1 MKTRKIKKILAT
13 AMAISTSATILPAS
27 QIAMASTGSEISS
40 AYYSK
45 NISEVYSNVTSD
57 AIYENDFEDG
67 ELPDEIGGQVTTTS
81 AVSIDENNAMMFTS
95 NFDGTDDWDANKHE
109 FSFNADSSETIPK
122 GSTIQFDLLIP
133 NSQKEYAGIIKCTGA
148 VKDSEWAWKSASVAD
163 ITKENFTD
171 LGNGYSSKTVSISLA
186 SDVSGLK
193 QVIAQISAYNCTYTG
208 NLYVDNLKVIKNEA
222 SNDTSNL
229 PTVTD
234 LEWNFN
240 IDASGWSYGGAWAYN
255 GPTDNVVNYDA
266 STIGSGALKLSVDYS
281 NDSSVSWSEFKI
293 NNNLNSSIDFN
304 GYNIL
309 TYDFIYNPSKMT
321 QGAFQSKL
329 FINGAVDSY
338 DVINLDNAT
347 DIGDGLKKAKVTI
360 KFDSKDVEIDA
371 VTIGI
376 IGANTNYKGDIYIDN
391 IKLSQEAVED
401 IYVNKTAVAE
411 PQEIVN
417 TENLEMLESV
427 KLVDSEA
434 TETTADL
441 YAYLKGIGKTDKVLY
456 GHQND
461 THHKSV
467 LKDSGSNSD
476 TKDIT
481 GSIAAIS
488 GIDALSF
495 TGSELQ
501 LTDAEKASGITLV
514 EKAANLGIDAANE
527 GAIITLSAHMPNFAL
542 VAEKGKD
549 AQGNYDYSGYTPG
562 VTSGNVVSRIMPSG
576 DLNEVFN
583 GYLDMIADYGKQLEA
598 EDVPVLFRP
607 FHENNGSWFWWGKA
621 FCDEEAYKNL
631 YRYTVEYLRD
641 KKQIHNF
648 LYVYSPNG
656 PFQDKADYLSRYPG
670 DEFIDIIA
678 FDMYHDDPKANK
690 EEDTWMNTFKET
702 IELVQSVAD
711 DRGKL
716 SAVSETGIRING
728 GGMPASGNPNKTW
741 FSDIANIVSNSDMP
755 YYMVW
760 ANFDAAKNFFS
771 PFMVSDTKGHEM
783 INEFIDY
790 YNEEESVFA
799 DGVGAYSNANT
810 NVGPEFAYGF
820 ITNPVSNNRILEPT
834 TITASVKNYNG
845 QVKFILK
852 NKAGESIQTLNAIL
866 NNGIYSADI
875 TQAILDKIGQ
885 TIGSI
890 ELYSD
895 DTKLSTIKAI
905 FNIKEAEKDPK
916 LVDNFESYTGE
927 DGLLQNSWSSNA
939 GAGCSVTPRLVK
951 DNRNSGEY
959 GLAFNYKI
967 STEKTSEGWTGI
979 TKSLEADWSD
989 SDALQI
995 WIKPDGN
1002 GQKLVIQLTSN
1013 GEDFEVWLPEFAA
1026 TTEAK
1031 LLTIPFSDFK
1041 GKNVGTFDA
1050 TNIQKM
1056 GIWCNTIVPSGHS
1069 GAWTV
1074 NSTMYFDDIKA
1085 INTKDTGNTEG
1096 GSNSGGNS
1104 NSGGSSNSGG
1114 NSSSSGSSSSGGSAT
1129 TDNNN
1134 SSSNGNTST
1143 ATKNNWVQENGKWKY
1158 VDENGLA
1165 VSNTWKQVNGKWYYF
1180 NGDSTMKTGWLKD
1193 KDNNWYYLEDSG
1205 AMKTD
1210 WIKHTDG
1217 NWYYLQ
1223 SNGSMKKGW
1232 LLDKDNNWYY
1242 LQSNGSMKTGWL
1254 KDTDGNWYYLK
1265 ANGAMAKNEYID
1277 GYWLGENGAWK

>member
-1 MKTRKIKKILAT
+1 MNTKKIKKILAT
-13 AMAISTSATILPAS
+13 AMVISTSTTILPMS
-27 QIAMASTGSEISS
+27 QIAIATTESEINST
-40 AYYSK
+40 YY
-45 NISEVYSNVTSD
+45 NADVPEVYAAATNN
-57 AIYENDFEDG
+57 AIYENNFEDG
-67 ELPDEIGGQVTTTS
+67 QLSDEIGGQVTTTS
-81 AVSIDENNAMMFTS
+81 AVSIDENNTMMFTS
-95 NFDGTDDWDANKHE
+95 HFDGTDNWDTNKHE
-109 FSFNADSSETIPK
+109 FSFNADSSETITK

-133 NSQKEYAGIIKCTGA
+133 TTQKEYSGIIKCTGA
-148 VKDSEWAWKSASVAD
+148 VKDSEWNWKSASVAD
-163 ITKENFTD
+163 VVKDDFID

-208 NLYVDNLKVIKNEA
+208 NLYIDNIKVIKNEA
-222 SNDTSNL
+222 ANDNSNL
-229 PTVTD
+229 PNVSD
-234 LEWNFN
+234 LEWSFN
-240 IDASGWSYGGAWAYN
+240 TDVNGWSYGGAWDYK
-255 GPTDNVVNYDA
+255 GPSDNVVGYD
-266 STIGSGALKLSVDYS
+266 STVGTGSLKLNVDYS
-281 NDSSVSWSEFKI
+281 GDSSVSWSEFKI
-293 NNNLNSSIDFN
+293 NNNLAAPIDFN

-321 QGAFQSKL
+321 QGGFQSKL

-338 DVINLDNAT
+338 DVINLDSSEDVGNE
-347 DIGDGLKKAKVTI
+347 LKKAKVTI
-360 KFDSKDVEIDA
+360 KFDSKDVDINSI
-371 VTIGI
+371 TIGI
-376 IGANTNYKGDIYIDN
+376 IGASTNYKGDIYIDN

-401 IYVNKTAVAE
+401 IYVNKTAVTT
-411 PQEIVN
+411 PQDKVN
-417 TENLEMLESV
+417 IAGLEMSESV

-441 YAYLKGIGKTDKVLY
+441 YAYLKGVGKTDKVLY

-467 LKDSGSNSD
+467 LKDSRSNSD

-488 GIDALSF
+488 GIDTLSF

-501 LTDAEKASGITLV
+501 LTDTEKASGMSLV
-514 EKAANLGIDAANE
+514 EKAANLGINAANE

-542 VAEKGKD
+542 VSEKGKD
-549 AQGNYDYSGYTPG
+549 DNGNYDYSGYTPG
-562 VTSGNVVSRIMPSG
+562 TTTGNVVSRIMPGG
-576 DLNEVFN
+576 DLNEIFN

-598 EDVPVLFRP
+598 EDVTVLFRP

-621 FCDEEAYKNL
+621 FCDEESYKNL

-641 KKQIHNF
+641 KKQVHNF

-790 YNEEESVFA
+790 YNEGESVFA
-799 DGVGAYSNANT
+799 DSVGAYSTANT
-810 NVGPEFAYGF
+810 NVDSAYAYGF
-820 ITNPVSNNRILEPT
+820 ITNPGSNSRILKPT
-834 TITASVKNYNG
+834 TITASVKNYGG
-845 QVKFILK
+845 QIKFVLK
-852 NKAGESIQTLNAIL
+852 NKVGESIQIL
-866 NNGIYSADI
+866 DAASNKGIYSADI
-875 TQAILDKIGQ
+875 TQAILDKVGQ

-890 ELYSD
+890 ELYSG
-895 DTKLSTIKAI
+895 DTKLNTIKAI
-905 FNIKEAEKDPK
+905 FNIQEAEKNPK
-916 LVDNFESYTGE
+916 IVDDFESYTGE
-927 DGLLQNSWSSNA
+927 DALLQNNWSSNA
-939 GAGCSVTPRLVK
+939 GAGCSVTPSLVK

-989 SDALQI
+989 SDALRI

-1013 GEDFEVWLPEFAA
+1013 GEDFEVWLPELAA

-1031 LLTIPFSDFK
+1031 LLTIPFSEFK
-1041 GKNVGTFDA
+1041 GKNGGTFDA
-1050 TNIQKM
+1050 ANIQKM
-1056 GIWCNTIVPSGHS
+1056 GIWCNTIVPTGHS
-1069 GAWTV
+1069 GVWTV
-1074 NSTMYFDDIKA
+1074 NSTIYFDDIKA
-1085 INTKDTGNTEG
+1085 INTKVVENPDGD
-1096 GSNSGGNS
+1096 S

-1114 NSSSSGSSSSGGSAT
+1114 GSSSGSSNSESS
-1129 TDNNN
+1129 DKVV
-1134 SSSNGNTST
+1134 TSQPVP
-1143 ATKNNWVQENGKWKY
+1143 AKNNWIKENGSWKY
-1158 VDENGLA
+1158 VDENGTR
-1165 VSNTWKQVNGKWYYF
+1165 VSNAWKQVNGKWYYF
-1180 NGDSTMKTGWLKD
+1180 NQDSTMKTGWLKD
-1193 KDNNWYYLEDSG
+1193 KDNKWYYLQADG

-1210 WIKHTDG
+1210 WIKDTDG

-1223 SNGSMKKGW
+1223 SNGAMKTGW

-1242 LQSNGSMKTGWL
+1242 LQSDGAMKTGWL
-1254 KDTDGNWYYLK
+1254 KDADGNWYYLK
-1265 ANGAMAKNEYID
+1265 SNGAMAKNEYIN
-1277 GYWLGENGAWK
+1277 GYWLSENGAWK